1 MLLHLGWPTL
11 CERFAEHLR
20 TAVARA
26 SLADELALD
35 LGESEAA
42 PAAPVLRRSDDA
54 AQIAAWLREQDGLGA
69 LLAVQAT
76 LQREAGSPVG
86 LAEALAR
93 VNDVSEPAARASR
106 GSALTPAELL
116 AALYQLQAAAL
127 CVDLL
132 EAVKS
137 ERGYAGDLGV
147 AAIAV
152 RVEALSP
159 QRELAAA
166 LARSVAPDGPEGEP
180 WIVDGASPGLFRARQ
195 RVRELKANLMKTAA
209 RLVKQTGVAEV
220 LQDAYYTE
228 REGRVVLPVRAD
240 AFERR
245 GSLTG
250 IIHDSSA
257 TGQTLFVEPRELIE
271 ENNSLRA
278 AQVQAAAEER
288 RVLEQLSKGVGAAAE
303 ALKTNQAQLVAIDA
317 IHARLRFAAAYGG
330 VAPRVGEASEGEAPR
345 FELIAARHPLMVL
358 DGVDVVPNDI
368 VIEAGSALVI
378 SGPNAGG
385 KTVALKTLGLCT
397 LMAQAGLRL
406 PTKRPARLPV
416 VRAIVTDVG
425 DDQSITANL
434 STFSAHMQHV
444 RAALAAAGREKNAAL
459 VLLDEIAVGTDP
471 EQGAALAEAILLAL
485 TEAGATVVTTTHYE
499 RLKLLAQR
507 FPGRFENASVG
518 FDLEQMRPTFRLLL
532 GVPGPSSALA
542 VARRLGLPEPVLQVA
557 ESLIDDAR
565 LKVDRLLQEV
575 VAERDRLIS
584 TRQELERERAELR
597 RRAQELARREA
608 AALEQAKSRKQ
619 KAYEAATAELRGLS
633 VEVTALRKALRKA
646 EKEGGVEAAVEGA
659 KEALV
664 RGRERL
670 AGQREPSPKPQ
681 GQPPAQVEVGERV
694 KVLSLDK
701 EGEVVS
707 VKGDRAV
714 VQVEALKTTVP
725 IAELRSLRQPE
736 RARTKV
742 KPDVAAPIRSW
753 GPQETIV
760 STAGKHFGEAPTPI
774 EVGIDNSV
782 DVRGARHEEALRSL
796 ERFLDEALQKDREVV
811 AVIHGHGTGAL
822 RKAVREYLAEQPFV
836 HKTRPGLSQEGG
848 EGVTVVWI
856 EP

>member
-11 CERFAEHLR
+11 CELFAEHLR
-20 TAVARA
+20 TPVART
-26 SLADELALD
+26 SLMAELAHE
-35 LGESEAA
+35 LGDAA
-42 PAAPVLRRSDDA
+42 SPPATPVLRRSSDLL
-54 AQIAAWLREQDGLGA
+54 QVSTWLREQDGIEA

-76 LQREAGSPVG
+76 LLREAGAIAD
-86 LAEALAR
+86 LAGALAR
-93 VNDVSEPAARASR
+93 VDDVSEPALRASR
-106 GSALTPAELL
+106 GSALTPGELL
-116 AALYQLQAAAL
+116 AALYQLQAAAM

-132 EAVKS
+132 EAARN
-137 ERGYAGDLGV
+137 ERGYADDPGV
-147 AAIAV
+147 RTIAARI
-152 RVEALSP
+152 EALSP
-159 QRELAAA
+159 QRDLMAA

-195 RVRELKANLMKTAA
+195 RVREVRASLMKTAA

-240 AFERR
+240 SFERR

-257 TGQTLFVEPRELIE
+257 TGQTLYVEPRELIE
-271 ENNSLRA
+271 ENNSLRG

-288 RVLEQLSKGVGAAAE
+288 RVIEQLSKGVGAAAA
-303 ALKTNQAQLVAIDA
+303 ALKINQEQLVAIDA
-317 IHARLRFAAAYGG
+317 IHARLRFAQAYGG
-330 VAPRVGEASEGEAPR
+330 IAPQIGEATATR

-358 DGVDVVPNDI
+358 DGIDVVPNDI
-368 VIEAGSALVI
+368 VLEVGSALVI

-385 KTVALKTLGLCT
+385 KTVALKTLGLLS

-406 PTKRPARLPV
+406 PTRRPAKLPL

-425 DDQSITANL
+425 DDQSISANL

-444 RAALAAAGREKNAAL
+444 RAALAAAQREGHGAL

-485 TEAGATVVTTTHYE
+485 TEAGGTVVTTTHYE

-518 FDLEQMRPTFRLLL
+518 FDIEQMRPTFRLLL
-532 GVPGPSSALA
+532 GVPGPSSALT

-575 VAERDRLIS
+575 VAERDKLIS
-584 TRQELERERAELR
+584 TRQELERERAELK
-597 RRAQELARREA
+597 RRAQELTRREA

-619 KAYEAATAELRGLS
+619 KAYDQASAELRGLS

-646 EKEGGVEAAVEGA
+646 EKEGNVEEAALVA
-659 KEALV
+659 KDMV
-664 RGRERL
+664 QRGRERL
-670 AGQREPSPKPQ
+670 AEQREPGPKPQ
-681 GQPPAQVEVGERV
+681 GQPPAQVEVGDRV
-694 KVLSLDK
+694 KVVSLDK
-701 EGEVVS
+701 EGEVVA

-725 IAELRSLRQPE
+725 ITELRSLKPPE
-736 RARTKV
+736 RAQKKV
-742 KPDVAAPIRSW
+742 RPDVAAPIKSW
-753 GPQETIV
+753 GPQETIA
-760 STAGKHFGEAPTPI
+760 STAEKHFSEPPTPL

-782 DVRGARHEEALRSL
+782 DVRGARHDDALRSL

-811 AVIHGHGTGAL
+811 AIIHGHGTGAL

-836 HKTRPGLSQEGG
+836 RKTRPGLSKEGG